1 MPDETEMRRN
11 MALEMQ
17 EISLEYSAKLEKEK
31 IKLKKEKMG
40 RKKSRKMGRT
50 DYHDRCWD
58 TIDVTKKCMVSRF
71 GRWTKCSATCGLGV
85 TFRFRDFTHL
95 EPNCISTFY
104 PISFFLYLPY
114 TIQYKPWLVF
124 LYPIFHSG

>member
-85 TFRFRDFTHL
+85 TFRFRDVTHL

-104 PISFFLYLPY
+104 PISSFSYLPY
-114 TIQYKPWLVF
+114 VRAPF
-124 LYPIFHSG
+124 LNLDQLTQNPIF

>member
-31 IKLKKEKMG
+31 IKLKKE
-40 RKKSRKMGRT
+40 KMGRT

-95 EPNCISTFY
+95 EPN
-104 PISFFLYLPY
+104 
-114 TIQYKPWLVF
+114 
-124 LYPIFHSG
+124 

>member
-1 MPDETEMRRN
+1 MRRN

-31 IKLKKEKMG
+31 IELKKEKMG
-40 RKKSRKMGRT
+40 RKISKKIGRKMDRNEPE
-50 DYHDRCWD
+50 DRCWD
-58 TIDVTKKCMVSRF
+58 TIDHKKKCMVSRF
-71 GRWTKCSATCGLGV
+71 GRWTKCSTTCGLGV

-104 PISFFLYLPY
+104 PISFVFFHIYHTRACSKFRPTDPESYFL
-114 TIQYKPWLVF
+114 IC
-124 LYPIFHSG
+124 